1 MTPAA
6 VDISPILQVMLA
18 GAGVAAIALVWLWL
32 RTRRDRSRHWLRAA
46 TVLTLFL
53 TFDLIL
59 FGAFTRLSDSGLG
72 CPDWPGCYGSAS
84 PVGAKA
90 EIHAAQS
97 AMPSGP
103 VTHGK
108 AWVEMVHR
116 YLATGVGALILIL
129 TVASWRER
137 LRRGVQADTP
147 SPWWP
152 TWTLLWVCVQG
163 AFGAFTVTMRLFPA
177 IVTLHLLGGLL
188 LLVLLAIQVAHRWR
202 ASDDGA
208 QPVQVDMLTRGGLL
222 LVAVLLAVQLVLG
235 GWVSTNYAVLAC
247 TDFPTCQASWWP
259 DMRFDQGFQVWRDL
273 GLTPGGEAISFA
285 ALTAIHYVHRL
296 MAYLVLSALGLLAW
310 RLSRFDGLRRVSRWI
325 AALAAIQLATGLSN
339 VVLDWPLIAALL
351 HTAGAA
357 ALVVC
362 LTWAI
367 CTSRAG
373 APVQLARRNPH
384 TAGANG
390 AGRGVRGAR

>member
-1 MTPAA
+1 
-6 VDISPILQVMLA
+6 S
-18 GAGVAAIALVWLWL
+18 
-32 RTRRDRSRHWLRAA
+32 
-46 TVLTLFL
+46 
-53 TFDLIL
+53 
-59 FGAFTRLSDSGLG
+59 SG
-72 CPDWPGCYGSAS
+72 
-84 PVGAKA
+84 
-90 EIHAAQS
+90 
-97 AMPSGP
+97 
-103 VTHGK
+103 
-108 AWVEMVHR
+108 
-116 YLATGVGALILIL
+116 
-129 TVASWRER
+129 
-137 LRRGVQADTP
+137 LRRG
-147 SPWWP
+147 
-152 TWTLLWVCVQG
+152 LWAV
-163 AFGAFTVTMRLFPA
+163 AA
-177 IVTLHLLGGLL
+177 
-188 LLVLLAIQVAHRWR
+188 LAILQIA
-202 ASDDGA
+202 
-208 QPVQVDMLTRGGLL
+208 
-222 LVAVLLAVQLVLG
+222 LG